1 MTRVGLGLVALTG
14 GLAPELEQAN
24 LAWHQLKHVPELYG
38 ADGVLNAQRWVST
51 KACREQRAIE
61 AELLTPVESVISYL
75 LGKPAKESYDSM
87 LSYSQSLPREVDRPP
102 GGEVLLDSF
111 FEPLATAVAPR
122 VELSA
127 EVLPWRPNRGI
138 YLMVDELDDDAE
150 ALYRYR
156 TAWERQTA
164 GILAT
169 PGVAGLWL
177 FGSDRDFPG
186 VLASKGEGDYAI
198 TIAFLDD
205 DPASVAGALA
215 SLANERTRDL
225 PAQALLAA
233 PFESIPLWNW
243 ERFA

>member
-51 KACREQRAIE
+51 TACRDQRAIE
-61 AELLTPVESVISYL
+61 SELLAPVESVISYL

-87 LSYSQSLPREVDRPP
+87 LSYSQSLPREQDRPP

-111 FEPLATAVAPR
+111 FEPLATAVAAR

-127 EVLPWRPNRGI
+127 HVLPWRPNRGI
-138 YLMVDELDDDAE
+138 YLLVDELDDEPDAL
-150 ALYRYR
+150 ARYR
-156 TAWERQTA
+156 MAWEGQTA
-164 GILAT
+164 EMLAV

-186 VLASKGEGDYAI
+186 VLTSQCEGTYAI

-205 DPASVAGALA
+205 DPANVGAALA
-215 SLANERTRDL
+215 PQAMTRTKDL

-233 PFESIPLWNW
+233 PFESIPQWNW